1 MKQQSPNQDSINT
14 YRSLIEGKSK
24 NIDSKLPEDN
34 IEAILRS
41 RTKINDN
48 IVIEIAKNF
57 FSNNEKYISIIAVGG
72 YGREELYPKSDT
84 DLLIL
89 IEQKKKQS
97 LKRSIKSFLA
107 FLWDIGI
114 EVSHSTR
121 TLNECLKEGKQ
132 DLSIATSL
140 IESRYLYGSKD
151 LFINLEKKIKKN
163 KSFWKNETFLKEKMI
178 EQQLRHSS
186 FNNTAYNL
194 EPNIKNGPG
203 GLRDIHTI
211 FWIAKKIFSING
223 IEDLEDHKILTKEQ
237 ITVFKDSWAFISKI
251 RSVSYTH
258 LRAHETPEHLGCR
271 LLG

>member
-24 NIDSKLPEDN
+24 NIDSRLAEDN
-34 IEAILRS
+34 IDAILRS

-121 TLNECLKEGKQ
+121 TLNECLKEGKK

-140 IESRYLYGSKD
+140 IESRYLFGSKD
-151 LFINLEKKIKKN
+151 LFINLEKKI
-163 KSFWKNETFLKEKMI
+163 FAINE
-178 EQQLRHSS
+178 
-186 FNNTAYNL
+186 
-194 EPNIKNGPG
+194 
-203 GLRDIHTI
+203 
-211 FWIAKKIFSING
+211 
-223 IEDLEDHKILTKEQ
+223 IEDLEDHKNLTKEQ
-237 ITVFKDSWAFISKI
+237 ITVFKDSWALKMARVDLEISI
-251 RSVSYTH
+251 RFS
-258 LRAHETPEHLGCR
+258 G
-271 LLG
+271 

>member
-1 MKQQSPNQDSINT
+1 MKQQSPKQDSINT
-14 YRSLIEGKSK
+14 YSSLIEGKSK
-24 NIDSKLPEDN
+24 NIDSKLAEEN
-34 IEAILRS
+34 IDAILRS

-140 IESRYLYGSKD
+140 IESRLS
-151 LFINLEKKIKKN
+151 L
-163 KSFWKNETFLKEKMI
+163 
-178 EQQLRHSS
+178 
-186 FNNTAYNL
+186 
-194 EPNIKNGPG
+194 
-203 GLRDIHTI
+203 IHI
-211 FWIAKKIFSING
+211 
-223 IEDLEDHKILTKEQ
+223 
-237 ITVFKDSWAFISKI
+237 
-251 RSVSYTH
+251 
-258 LRAHETPEHLGCR
+258 
-271 LLG
+271 